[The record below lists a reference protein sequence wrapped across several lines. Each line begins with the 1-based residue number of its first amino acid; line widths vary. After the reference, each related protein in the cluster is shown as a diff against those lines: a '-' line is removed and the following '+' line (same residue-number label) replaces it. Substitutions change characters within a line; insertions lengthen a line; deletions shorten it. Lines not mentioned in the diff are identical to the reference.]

1 MAARACGSAAGWY
14 IPSRSPIPAGENK
27 IIMALD
33 PKKRQKKVAKRKAQR
48 KEKAKKLVVQQQHQ
62 LAYQSNPVAFA
73 ARYPLHQCLSNITV
87 FAGGMGTVVVSRTAP
102 NGDIVMGVFLL
113 DTFCLG
119 VKSAFARVLLPHE
132 YDEMVAQM
140 RRNEMLQAVEASYAR
155 KLVEESIAYAATLG
169 FKPDP
174 DYHMAKEIFGDIDAS
189 QCTDQF
195 TFGKDGKPFY
205 MSGPLDSPLKRRQIV
220 ATLEKH
226 VGIGNFDY
234 MVHTDNLGLDLTGL
248 DEFDDEDF
256 EFEDDEDD
264 EDGKPKLLGS

>member
-1 MAARACGSAAGWY
+1 
-14 IPSRSPIPAGENK
+14 
-27 IIMALD
+27 MALD
-33 PKKRQKKVAKRKAQR
+33 PKKRQKKLAKRKAQR
-48 KEKAKKLVVQQQHQ
+48 KEKAKKLTVQQQQQ
-62 LAYQSNPVAFA
+62 LAYESNRFAIA
-73 ARYPLHQCLSNITV
+73 ARYPLHQCLSNIAV

-132 YDEMVAQM
+132 YDEMIAQM
-140 RRNEMLQAVEASYAR
+140 RQGEMLQAVEASYAR
-155 KLVEESIAYAATLG
+155 KLVEEAVAYAATLG

-174 DYHMAKEIFGDIDAS
+174 DYHTAKEIFGDIDAS
-189 QCTDQF
+189 ACTDQF

-220 ATLEKH
+220 ATLEKN

-234 MVHTDNLGLDLTGL
+234 MVHTDNMGLDFADF
-248 DEFDDEDF
+248 DEYDDDEEM
-256 EFEDDEDD
+256 EFEEDEDQ
-264 EDGKPKLLGS
+264 EENEPKLLIGGRE